1 MTLRANKKKFKARQQ
16 RQTLRKGLGEGKG
29 IMAMSN
35 RQCFEISK
43 LCV

>member
-16 RQTLRKGLGEGKG
+16 RQTLRKGVGEGKG

>member
-1 MTLRANKKKFKARQQ
+1 MTLRANKNKFKARQQ
-16 RQTLRKGLGEGKG
+16 RQTLRKGVEEQKG

>member
-16 RQTLRKGLGEGKG
+16 RQTLRKGVGEGKG

-35 RQCFEISK
+35 RQCSEISK

>member
-1 MTLRANKKKFKARQQ
+1 MTLRANKNKFKARQQ
-16 RQTLRKGLGEGKG
+16 RQTLRKGVGERKG

>member
-1 MTLRANKKKFKARQQ
+1 MTLRANKNKFKARQQ
-16 RQTLRKGLGEGKG
+16 RQTLRKGVGEGKG

-35 RQCFEISK
+35 RQCFEMSK

>member
-1 MTLRANKKKFKARQQ
+1 MALRANKKKFKARQQ
-16 RQTLRKGLGEGKG
+16 RQTLRKGVGEGKG

>member
-1 MTLRANKKKFKARQQ
+1 MTLRANKNKFKAYQQ
-16 RQTLRKGLGEGKG
+16 RQTLRKGEGKG

>member
-1 MTLRANKKKFKARQQ
+1 MTLRANKKKLKARQQ